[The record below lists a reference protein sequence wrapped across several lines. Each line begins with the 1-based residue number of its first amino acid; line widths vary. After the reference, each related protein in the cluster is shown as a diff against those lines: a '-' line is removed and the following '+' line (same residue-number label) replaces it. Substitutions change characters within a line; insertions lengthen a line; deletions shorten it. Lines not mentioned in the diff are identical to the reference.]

1 MNTSRN
7 TGHDRGTSTKDENLV
22 AAPAHA
28 PWTSVKTLKQW
39 SEMPIRQ
46 VAANSETIILAS
58 VDSGSSH
65 TNGLFHGLAALS
77 TPSRLASSPWVTAVD
92 ATRFVD
98 QQPGQEEM
106 AADQFRSGG
115 GFSKMFDAFPA
126 RKAVVKL
133 RFDLTHPWVFHLSLA
148 LT

>member
-1 MNTSRN
+1 
-7 TGHDRGTSTKDENLV
+7 
-22 AAPAHA
+22 
-28 PWTSVKTLKQW
+28 
-39 SEMPIRQ
+39 MPIRH

-65 TNGLFHGLAALS
+65 TNGLFPWSRGAFY
-77 TPSRLASSPWVTAVD
+77 PSRLASRPRVTAVD

-106 AADQFRSGG
+106 AAGQLGSGG
-115 GFSKMFDAFPA
+115 GLNVRRLPRTKGCGEVA
-126 RKAVVKL
+126 
-133 RFDLTHPWVFHLSLA
+133 FDLTHPWAFHLSLA